1 MNVRSFERLVSAH
14 GAPAAGLDAVTRHLR
29 AMGLLPLG
37 GRGTN
42 APNIS
47 PQGAAIILLVLA
59 GVANPN
65 SREQVAGFLSQFGRE
80 NEHSQQPNAALD
92 LLTGILA
99 DTAQAATI
107 DEVRVCRKTAEVT
120 FAYEDGRSET
130 FRELSEEHLR
140 DEGAERSGFRVEG
153 VLSQALLV
161 RASIGLRQTAD
172 VSAH

>member
-14 GAPAAGLDAVTRHLR
+14 GAPAAGLDALTRHLR

-42 APNIS
+42 APDIT

-59 GVANPN
+59 GVPNPN
-65 SREQVAGFLSQFGRE
+65 SREQVEGFLAHFGRE
-80 NEHSQQPNAALD
+80 KEQVPQPNAALD
-92 LLTGILA
+92 LLAGILA

-107 DEVRVCRKTAEVT
+107 DEVRVCRNTAEVT
-120 FAYEDGRSET
+120 FAYQDGRTET
-130 FRELSEEHLR
+130 YRSLSEERLR
-140 DEGAERSGFRVEG
+140 LEGAERSGFRVEG

-161 RASIGLRQTAD
+161 RASVSLRQSAD
-172 VSAH
+172 VSVH